1 MLPAYMMLF
10 VMQALV
16 RRLCAATGM
25 SSSLDG
31 TVSGEEAISGVFGIT
46 EAISGTA
53 SGVSSISGTAG
64 ITEAISGT
72 RYNQGCD

>member
-1 MLPAYMMLF
+1 MLPAYMMLY
-10 VMQALV
+10 VLQALV

-25 SSSLDG
+25 SSSLAC
-31 TVSGEEAISGVFGIT
+31 TASGEEAISGVFAIT

-53 SGVSSISGTAG
+53 NGVSSISGTAG
-64 ITEAISGT
+64 VTEAISGT